1 MARRPNDPWLPVFLD
16 PLFLAAGVG
25 GSALVLLS
33 TALAPLSVQL
43 GLVGVIASLALGVLV
58 SRSRPEFP
66 VSADAGVLGLL
77 LSIAKDEE
85 MLSLHDRIAK
95 ALAQVAGDQ
104 DPLFHAQAVKRL
116 AALTD
121 RAEHLAQRTLVFED
135 TETWRVVYEQLL
147 RSPGLHLYRSVA
159 LIGSPAYWRDEP
171 GRQSMKLNFELQ
183 DSGRL
188 SIERTLIIADELWPA
203 NEDLPAESLRQWI
216 DEQHNHGIWLRLI
229 RRCAVLG
236 EPELVTDFGIYGSRA
251 VGTQELS
258 LGSHTVR
265 FVLSFDFDKVRE
277 AEDRWHRLSVYGLSY
292 RELLERSEFDI

>member
-16 PLFLAAGVG
+16 PLFLAAGLG
-25 GSALVLLS
+25 GSVLVILS
-33 TALAPLSVQL
+33 TVLAPLSVQL
-43 GLVGVIASLALGVLV
+43 GLVGVIASLALGLLL
-58 SRSRPEFP
+58 SRSRHLFP
-66 VSADAGVLGLL
+66 ASPDADVLGLL

-85 MLSLHDRIAK
+85 VLSLHDRVAK
-95 ALAQVAGDQ
+95 ALAEIAGDH

-116 AALTD
+116 AALAE
-121 RAEHLAQRTLVFED
+121 RAEQLAQRTLVFED

-159 LIGSPAYWRDEP
+159 LVESPVYWRDGP

-229 RRCAVLG
+229 RRSAVLS

-258 LGSHTVR
+258 PASHTVR

-277 AEDRWHRLSVYGLSY
+277 AEDRWDRLTVYGTSY
-292 RELLERSEFDI
+292 RELLEHPEFDL